1 MELEP
6 SVFDD
11 KLEEFHAQWTLTAI
25 RNMTLEQY
33 ANLNDPHSFCYWLEY
48 GSAELGAIGNNSL
61 NKFGIWIPKEEDK
74 HFAKMFK
81 YDGTYAWY
89 AILGNTA
96 EEAFTTIHN
105 RIKEIVRLA
114 LAEQFG
120 QIEDVKTH
128 SIVKWKIAFLYS
140 HKQLLPVYSK
150 PALLQIA
157 KGLNGNFNDSSTV
170 FEMQSYILAQKP
182 EAEPVEDFV
191 ARIYKL
197 YRLKGRKFYVFGSK
211 YSDEHGGDTVDVF
224 PDMLKASDVA
234 IGFMGY
240 FNFSPYA
247 LSDAREIEQA
257 VIANYKEKKPEL
269 SKMKRYFRLLL
280 QIREGDIIAVKS
292 QGTHNKL
299 TIVAYATVVKRNGS
313 IYSYQPKQLGHHI
326 HVEFMDWGFKRSTG
340 LTYAETI
347 HEIKVG
353 KPELKKIF
361 GPYALFAKGSKAPEL
376 TEGEAE
382 GDDDDKDRDENDY
395 TRGNNSQVVVRQ
407 IHNMMQ
413 NRFLRYLKEK
423 HQGQHVER
431 EYENRVDVYRQFG
444 KSEWMYEIKPFESP
458 YRCIREGIGQLL
470 DYVHRFKKHPNLKII
485 IVGPEKPKAKDQRF
499 IDHIQQSIGLDFE
512 YQSFDYLNYN

>member
-1 MELEP
+1 MELKP
-6 SVFDD
+6 TVFDA
-11 KLEEFHAQWTLTAI
+11 KLADFHAEWTLTAI
-25 RNMTLEQY
+25 RNMTLERY
-33 ANLNDPHSFCYWLEY
+33 ANLNDPTSFCYWLEY

-74 HFAKMFK
+74 HFAKMFE

-89 AILGNTA
+89 ATLGKTA
-96 EEAFTTIHN
+96 EEAFITIHN
-105 RIKEIVRLA
+105 RIKEIVGLA
-114 LAEQFG
+114 QLNQFAL
-120 QIEDVKTH
+120 IEDIKTH

-140 HKQLLPVYSK
+140 HKLLLPIYSK

-157 KGLNGNFNDSSTV
+157 KGLNGNFDNSSTV
-170 FEMQSYILAQKP
+170 YEMQTYILKQKP
-182 EAEPVEDFV
+182 PEELVEDFV
-191 ARIYKL
+191 ARVYKL
-197 YRLKGRKFYVFGSK
+197 YRLKDRRFYVFGSK

-224 PDMLKASDVA
+224 PDMIKASDVA
-234 IGFMGY
+234 IGFMDY
-240 FNFSPYA
+240 YNFTPYA
-247 LSDAREIEQA
+247 LATPAEIDQIVTA
-257 VIANYKEKKPEL
+257 HYKEKKPEI

-299 TIVAYATVVKRNGS
+299 TIIAYATVVKRNGT
-313 IYSYQPKQLGHHI
+313 IYSYQPKKLGHHI

-376 TEGEAE
+376 TEEETE
-382 GDDDDKDRDENDY
+382 GNEEDKDRDENDY
-395 TRGNNSQVVVRQ
+395 TRGNKSQVVVRQ

-413 NRFLRYLKEK
+413 NRFIRYLKEK
-423 HQGQHVER
+423 HKGHRVER
-431 EYENRVDVYRQFG
+431 EYENRVDVYREFG
-444 KSEWMYEIKPFESP
+444 KSEWLYEIKPFESP

-470 DYVHRFKKHPNLKII
+470 DYVHRFKKHTDLKII
-485 IVGPEKPKAKDQRF
+485 VVGPEKPKTRDQKF
-499 IDHIQQSIGLDFE
+499 IEHIQQTIGLDFE
-512 YQSFDYLNYN
+512 YQSFDYLNHT